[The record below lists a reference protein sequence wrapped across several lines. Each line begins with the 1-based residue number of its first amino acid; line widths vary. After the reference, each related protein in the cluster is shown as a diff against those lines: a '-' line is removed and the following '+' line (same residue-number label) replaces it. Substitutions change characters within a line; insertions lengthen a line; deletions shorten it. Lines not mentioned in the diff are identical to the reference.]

1 MVPHSVLANRSASVR
16 PARIVLR
23 DIGKV
28 RNRSITPVDRS
39 LLNPTAVPIDAVV
52 RFITTSPPMAKST

>member
-1 MVPHSVLANRSASVR
+1 MR

-23 DIGKV
+23 DIGNV

-39 LLNPTAVPIDAVV
+39 LLSPTAVPIDAVV
-52 RFITTSPPMAKST
+52 RFMMTRPPMAKST